1 MIHGPPLAL
10 ATVLH
15 LTLPPDP
22 TPKHTPVQIAPK
34 QLKLLRLS
42 VKKRY
47 HSQKQLTGTA
57 TNHPKQP
64 PSKNCFSANFISK
77 SNNSQ
82 TTHTPQ
88 TPKHWCQAPNFRQ
101 FLVPGWDSNNQKYL
115 VLGRSANSHQSQKNQ
130 RDKAP
135 VIERRPVEPYAY
147 GWFGAKMNRHPHRS
161 FGYQQAYTQW
171 AFE

>member
-1 MIHGPPLAL
+1 MER
-10 ATVLH
+10 T
-15 LTLPPDP
+15 
-22 TPKHTPVQIAPK
+22 
-34 QLKLLRLS
+34 
-42 VKKRY
+42 
-47 HSQKQLTGTA
+47 
-57 TNHPKQP
+57 
-64 PSKNCFSANFISK
+64 ISK
-77 SNNSQ
+77 VLAFQSLLMIAGALFNVADAQEPKRLLVQKPQRLTSM
-82 TTHTPQ
+82 TPSEDVTVGGMAQ
-88 TPKHWCQAPNFRQ
+88 QVHASPVISTLRPSQ

>member
-1 MIHGPPLAL
+1 MER
-10 ATVLH
+10 T
-15 LTLPPDP
+15 
-22 TPKHTPVQIAPK
+22 
-34 QLKLLRLS
+34 
-42 VKKRY
+42 
-47 HSQKQLTGTA
+47 
-57 TNHPKQP
+57 
-64 PSKNCFSANFISK
+64 ISK
-77 SNNSQ
+77 VLAFQSLLMIAGALLNVADAQEPKRLLVQKPQRLTSM
-82 TTHTPQ
+82 TPSEDVTVGGMAQ
-88 TPKHWCQAPNFRQ
+88 QVHSPAVISTLRPSQ

-115 VLGRSANSHQSQKNQ
+115 VLGRSANSHLAQKNQ